1 MEQLFKIIY
10 EVIEKKEEYDDFKE
24 IEKEI
29 MQALLVKIS
38 EFYNMKDTSFLS
50 LSKEDIKDIKNTE
63 IYHRLKDIENNIN
76 LQDENIIPIV
86 YEFLNKGN
94 YKQELLSV
102 YYTPLWLIEYII
114 SNTLPNLSYS
124 DSIKILEPSCGCG
137 MFIIYLFDY
146 LYDNFKK
153 ETKEDDL
160 NIIKKITNT
169 IYGYDIDKEAIQ
181 YLKIIVF
188 FKIFK
193 ILKYLPK
200 IKLNI
205 YNLNYLLD
213 NNINNEKFDFVVG
226 NPPYLENR
234 KINKYYNK
242 DILKKAFSS
251 AKGRFDIYS
260 LFIEKSLMLLKEGG
274 RLSFVVPSSLLG
286 NNNFTEIRK
295 IILKKTKIQQIT
307 NLGSSIFDNVDN
319 SMITIIL
326 KKDINYNDRHII
338 RCKNISSKRNKEIE
352 IKLNNYRYIPQRF
365 YEYNLNNVFDID
377 SNERVFNLREKLYR
391 KYNRLND
398 ICEIVS
404 GIATGNV
411 RKKLL
416 TNKKCRFAHKVLEGR
431 NIEDYYNEWSGLY
444 IIDDKS
450 IIDRK
455 NGEYATFMRKEF
467 ITNKKILIRQTAD
480 RFICT
485 LDENGYYLLNTLY
498 SLIIREEYHKD
509 VDIKYILALL
519 NSKLYSFL
527 YRSLI
532 REKGKLFP
540 QLKIFHV
547 QYSPFLQVSFNKQK
561 EFINIVNNIINIK
574 KNIRVNDNIS
584 RIDKLTLSNKI
595 IKLKDQID
603 NLVYEI
609 FELCNGEINTIN
621 EELSS

>member
-10 EVIEKKEEYDDFKE
+10 EVIEKKEEYDNFKN

-38 EFYNMKDTSFLS
+38 EYCNIKYISFLL
-50 LSKEDIKDIKNTE
+50 LSKEDIDDIKNSE
-63 IYHRLKDIENNIN
+63 IYQRLKDIENNIN

-86 YEFLNKGN
+86 YEFLNRGN
-94 YKQELLSV
+94 YKQESLSV

-124 DSIKILEPSCGCG
+124 DTIKILEPSCGCG
-137 MFIIYLFDY
+137 MFITYLFDY
-146 LYDNFKK
+146 LYKKFKI
-153 ETKEDDL
+153 ETEEDDL
-160 NIIKKITNT
+160 NIIKKITKI
-169 IYGYDIDKEAIQ
+169 IYGYDIDKEAIG
-181 YLKIIVF
+181 YLKIVIS
-188 FKIFK
+188 FKIVK

-242 DILKKAFSS
+242 DILKKAFRS

-274 RLSFVVPSSLLG
+274 ILSFVVPSSLLG

-295 IILKKTKIQQIT
+295 IILEKTKIVQIT

-326 KKDINYNDRHII
+326 KKEIKCNDRHII
-338 RCKNISSKRNKEIE
+338 KCKNISSKRNKEIE
-352 IKLNNYRYIPQRF
+352 IKCNDYRYIPQRF

-377 SNERVFNLREKLYR
+377 SDERVFNLREKLYR

-404 GIATGNV
+404 GVATGNI

-416 TNKKCRFAHKVLEGR
+416 TNKKCRFAHKVLEGK

-467 ITNKKILIRQTAD
+467 ITNEKILIRQTAD

-485 LDENGYYLLNTLY
+485 IDENGYYLLNTLY
-498 SLIIREEYHKD
+498 SLIIRKEYHKD

-547 QYSPFLQVSFNKQK
+547 QYSPFLQISLNKQK

-574 KNIRVNDNIS
+574 KNIKVNENIS
-584 RIDKLTLSNKI
+584 KVDKLTLSNKI
-595 IKLKDQID
+595 TELKNQID

-609 FELCNGEINTIN
+609 FELCNREINTIN